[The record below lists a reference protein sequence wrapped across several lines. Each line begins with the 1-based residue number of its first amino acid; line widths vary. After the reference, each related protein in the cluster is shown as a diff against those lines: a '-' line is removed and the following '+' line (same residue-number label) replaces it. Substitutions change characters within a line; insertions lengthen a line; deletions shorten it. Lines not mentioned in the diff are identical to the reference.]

1 MNKFILLLSVCLLG
15 LSACTK
21 TYRCECGTR
30 EMGSSISY
38 KPGEETAAKAQCEN
52 AGCKFVQY

>member
-1 MNKFILLLSVCLLG
+1 MNKSFLLLVVCLLG

-21 TYRCECGTR
+21 TYRCECPGIS
-30 EMGSSISY
+30 GSSLTF
-38 KPGEETAAKAQCEN
+38 KPGEETIAKAQCEN

>member
-1 MNKFILLLSVCLLG
+1 MNKFVLLLSVCLLG

-30 EMGSSISY
+30 TGSSISY
-38 KPGEETAAKAQCEN
+38 KPGEEAAAKA
-52 AGCKFVQY
+52 AM